1 MKPLVY
7 LAGPYSDEPML
18 RTHQAIVAGDRI
30 AELGFAVIIPHLS
43 HFWHAVRPKTYEF
56 WMDQDLEMLARCDA
70 LLRLPGDSPGADR
83 EVAFAV
89 NRGMRVFYSERSL
102 VDWRDKSF
110 FAATV

>member
-7 LAGPYSDEPML
+7 IASPYSDDPLL
-18 RTHQAIVAGDRI
+18 RTHQAISAGDRM
-30 AELGFAVIIPHLS
+30 ANLGFAVIIPHLS
-43 HFWHAVRPKTYEF
+43 HFWHCAKPHDYEF

-89 NRGMRVFYSERSL
+89 NRGMRVFYNERAL
-102 VDWRDKSF
+102 CDWRDKGH
-110 FAATV
+110 FAAKV